1 MLEHRDNASGNLVA
15 LAWGNLEDE
24 LRPSLDRHVE
34 SCDECRAELD
44 ELRSLR
50 ATVRSVTD
58 VEPSAGFRARVLRQ
72 AQDAGVVAQVKE
84 AQVKECAR
92 ATPAALATLP
102 DDAGPASRRLA
113 VLAERD
119 RTRVVRPYRRMFALV
134 VASAVA
140 AAAMLAFQ
148 MWKVALTDPPEPT
161 VTVVDD
167 RPEGRITMARWRERQ
182 EPADLRRT
190 QPEGATIDVAG
201 LLDDGEVVLTG
212 VVDLDRHEKCLMAF
226 KPSDWAEYV
235 RLHGNPV
242 AARERSRFA
251 QLDSNRRRATVRA
264 GKLEVPKAMLD
275 RYVGETSDVVVVR
288 LGDRA
293 EVWSRE
299 AFDTYRR
306 ILPQIQ
312 FDPRDVGSLGV
323 PPRRRRS

>member
-1 MLEHRDNASGNLVA
+1 MPEHRDNASGNLVD
-15 LAWGNLEDE
+15 LAWGKLEDE
-24 LRPSLDRHVE
+24 LRSGLDRHLE

-58 VEPSAGFRARVLRQ
+58 VGPSAGFHARVVARVK
-72 AQDAGVVAQVKE
+72 DAQVKE
-84 AQVKECAR
+84 ARAKGRAR
-92 ATPAALATLP
+92 PTPAAPAALP
-102 DDAGPASRRLA
+102 AAGPASRRLA

-119 RTRVVRPYRRMFALV
+119 RTRVVRPYRRMFAFV
-134 VASAVA
+134 GASAVA
-140 AAAMLAFQ
+140 ATAMLAFQ
-148 MWKVALTDPPEPT
+148 MWKVALSDPPEPT
-161 VTVVDD
+161 LTVVDP

-182 EPADLRRT
+182 EPVDLRRT

-201 LLDDGEVVLTG
+201 LLDDGDVVLTG

-226 KPSDWAEYV
+226 KPSDWAEYA

-264 GKLEVPKAMLD
+264 GKLKVPKAMLD

-293 EVWSRE
+293 EIWSRE
-299 AFDTYRR
+299 AFDAYRR

-312 FDPRDVGSLGV
+312 FDPRDVGSLAV
-323 PPRRRRS
+323 PRPRRRS